1 MAADGHG
8 FLVSVLVA
16 TLLLLNCTATWD
28 FGSNVPVTIGV
39 TNLAVN
45 KTEICFLFKSTAE
58 FMVSIYMPNARDVQ
72 HELLFSRAS
81 LMVFI
86 LASPRVFAMANFF
99 FKKSQETLEFAVSTC
114 FFNSLESLSEPLHR
128 DRDGICIHVIGVPHH
143 QTPFIIIIIAQVQ
156 FQE

>member
-8 FLVSVLVA
+8 FLVSVLVT

-72 HELLFSRAS
+72 HVLLFSRAS
-81 LMVFI
+81 LR
-86 LASPRVFAMANFF
+86 L
-99 FKKSQETLEFAVSTC
+99 QETLRAGFGRFTITRRI
-114 FFNSLESLSEPLHR
+114 FIQFLSNFLQ
-128 DRDGICIHVIGVPHH
+128 I
-143 QTPFIIIIIAQVQ
+143 
-156 FQE
+156 